1 MDSTKRIQDS
11 SNLDELN
18 QLKVWFFKENVR
30 LQILESELKN
40 KEDELLEM
48 KEQFQRETLETKRR
62 LDRERQ
68 RLKNDEEFFEK
79 KLDILRNGF
88 AQLDIERTKIK
99 NDRIRLEAERSARIS
114 YSRQE
119 RSTDMAE
126 LLFQGVNSLI
136 ALKKRYRELLKIFHP
151 DNTGGD
157 HNMVLTINKLYD
169 EIKSGYEIG
178 KRA

>member
-1 MDSTKRIQDS
+1 MDSLKKIQES
-11 SNLDELN
+11 SDLDELN
-18 QLKVWFFKENVR
+18 KLKVWFFKENVR
-30 LQILESELKN
+30 LQTLESELKN
-40 KEDELLEM
+40 REDELSE
-48 KEQFQRETLETKRR
+48 KQEQFEREALETKRR
-62 LDRERQ
+62 LDRERK
-68 RLKNDEEFFEK
+68 RLKNDEDFFEK

-99 NDRIRLEAERSARIS
+99 NDRIRLEAERSAHIS
-114 YSRQE
+114 YSRHE
-119 RSTDMAE
+119 RSADMAE

-136 ALKKRYRELLKIFHP
+136 ALKKRYRDLLKIFHP

-169 EIKSGYEIG
+169 EIKSDYEIG

>member
-1 MDSTKRIQDS
+1 MDSTKRIHDS

-30 LQILESELKN
+30 LQTLESELKN

-79 KLDILRNGF
+79 KLEDI
-88 AQLDIERTKIK
+88 
-99 NDRIRLEAERSARIS
+99 
-114 YSRQE
+114 
-119 RSTDMAE
+119 
-126 LLFQGVNSLI
+126 
-136 ALKKRYRELLKIFHP
+136 
-151 DNTGGD
+151 
-157 HNMVLTINKLYD
+157 
-169 EIKSGYEIG
+169 
-178 KRA
+178 

>member
-1 MDSTKRIQDS
+1 MDSTKRIHDS

-30 LQILESELKN
+30 LQTLESELKN

-99 NDRIRLEAERSARIS
+99 NDRIRL
-114 YSRQE
+114 
-119 RSTDMAE
+119 
-126 LLFQGVNSLI
+126 
-136 ALKKRYRELLKIFHP
+136 
-151 DNTGGD
+151 
-157 HNMVLTINKLYD
+157 
-169 EIKSGYEIG
+169 
-178 KRA
+178 

>member
-99 NDRIRLEAERSARIS
+99 NDRIRLEAERSAHIS

-178 KRA
+178 RRA

>member
-1 MDSTKRIQDS
+1 MDSTKRIHDS

-30 LQILESELKN
+30 LQTLESELKN

-178 KRA
+178 QRA

>member
-1 MDSTKRIQDS
+1 M
-11 SNLDELN
+11 
-18 QLKVWFFKENVR
+18 
-30 LQILESELKN
+30 ILSALAS
-40 KEDELLEM
+40 L
-48 KEQFQRETLETKRR
+48 
-62 LDRERQ
+62 
-68 RLKNDEEFFEK
+68 EK

>member
-30 LQILESELKN
+30 LQTLESELKN

-68 RLKNDEEFFEK
+68 RLKMTGSAWK
-79 KLDILRNGF
+79 RNEAPVSVTAGRRE
-88 AQLDIERTKIK
+88 AQTWRNFCFRE
-99 NDRIRLEAERSARIS
+99 
-114 YSRQE
+114 
-119 RSTDMAE
+119 STA
-126 LLFQGVNSLI
+126 
-136 ALKKRYRELLKIFHP
+136 
-151 DNTGGD
+151 
-157 HNMVLTINKLYD
+157 
-169 EIKSGYEIG
+169 
-178 KRA
+178 